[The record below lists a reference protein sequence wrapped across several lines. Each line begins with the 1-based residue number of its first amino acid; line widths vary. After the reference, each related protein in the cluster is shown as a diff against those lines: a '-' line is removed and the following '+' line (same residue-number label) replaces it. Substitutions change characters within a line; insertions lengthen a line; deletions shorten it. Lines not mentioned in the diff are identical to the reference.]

1 MADNDYNGD
10 WCEVI
15 RRFEIWKGLD
25 KIWFLNLNMSLRD
38 WWFVEPGVSGWLL
51 ALEGIRSQYR
61 CSLYYGVSLR
71 SLCILSSLG
80 KTCLALILGSHFRP
94 WSRSQGADPSY
105 AETVPWWRCDLSDLS
120 GCRILTFW
128 MQLLQCP
135 VVETRDIKKMRLSH
149 RIVTSGD
156 TPKGC
161 FPENDPSKKLR
172 WQWKVHHF
180 LLKGVDFFLNY
191 HVSFQECNII
201 RYIH

>member
-1 MADNDYNGD
+1 MVACAWRDSLAVSMFTLL
-10 WCEVI
+10 WCLPE
-15 RRFEIWKGLD
+15 K
-25 KIWFLNLNMSLRD
+25 
-38 WWFVEPGVSGWLL
+38 FVHLIFHWQDLFGTYFGISFSPMIPQSRCWSIVCRNSPLVAVWLKW
-51 ALEGIRSQYR
+51 
-61 CSLYYGVSLR
+61 
-71 SLCILSSLG
+71 LSH
-80 KTCLALILGSHFRP
+80 I
-94 WSRSQGADPSY
+94 D
-105 AETVPWWRCDLSDLS
+105 
-120 GCRILTFW
+120 FW

-180 LLKGVDFFLNY
+180 LLKRVFCLNY

-201 RYIH
+201 RYIY